1 MPKRT
6 LNSPNQD
13 TQPRTPKTPR
23 VENEKNAKSPPE
35 KSSPRAKH
43 HLVEIDVFSRNG
55 QKVAEDLTTKQLI
68 NIWLSLEP
76 DAEIDGCSSHRTA
89 NGIRAHYFL
98 KQPVSLSELYPE
110 PEFTYEGSEGV
121 LQCRIV
127 GLTNIRAP
135 RLGETITVCITRTHF
150 GVPLEMIE
158 RWIMKYAAI
167 ITSPRY

>member
-6 LNSPNQD
+6 LSSPNQD
-13 TQPRTPKTPR
+13 AQPKTPKTPR
-23 VENEKNAKSPPE
+23 IEKVAETPPE
-35 KSSPRAKH
+35 KLSPRAKH
-43 HLVEIDVFSRNG
+43 RLVKIDVFSKNG
-55 QKVAEDLTTKQLI
+55 QKVTEDLTTKQLI

-110 PEFTYEGSEGV
+110 PEFAYEGPEGV

-135 RLGETITVCITRTHF
+135 RHGEGVTVCITRTHF

-158 RWIMKYAAI
+158 RWITKYATI
-167 ITSPRY
+167 VTSPRY